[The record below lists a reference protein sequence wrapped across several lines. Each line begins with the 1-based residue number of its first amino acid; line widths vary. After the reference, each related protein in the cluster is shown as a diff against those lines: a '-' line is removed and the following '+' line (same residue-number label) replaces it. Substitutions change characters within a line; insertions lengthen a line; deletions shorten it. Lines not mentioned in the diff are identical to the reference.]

1 MRHVKVRSLEE
12 MADFASGADHSGGF
26 GVGWG

>member
-12 MADFASGADHSGGF
+12 MDMDALRALVLEADQLVS
-26 GVGWG
+26 